1 MRASIKMTSWENSEQ
16 AMTRKNT
23 SSQFK
28 VINWGNLVNKHML
41 AGALKFKGPMGPNT
55 PHIQGP
61 GVPGALDL

>member
-1 MRASIKMTSWENSEQ
+1 MRASKAGPPGNFSEQ

-55 PHIQGP
+55 
-61 GVPGALDL
+61 